1 MTNEEVQK
9 VLDELQGVR
18 PEVLNDEAKR
28 LFEAIMKICDQRD
41 IYKNE
46 LIKLGIK
53 TEIKNNDVEEI
64 WKDIKGY
71 EGLYQVS
78 NFGKIKSLSKNNHNY
93 GENGKILK
101 GINNKGYLRV
111 GLSKN
116 GKAKQYPIHRI
127 VAETFIDNVYNLPC
141 VNHIDENKMNNRADN
156 LEWCSVEYNN
166 NYGNRNKKISIN
178 QRYANNKPIKCLETG
193 QIFISLNECARKL
206 NIKPPNI
213 WASMNNYNRTK
224 KAKGYTFKYIELEEI
239 INERDLL
246 KEQLDY
252 VVNEYGATIEKQ
264 DKIIN
269 EMADFIVHCDIDED
283 ICQYMQDYMQDG
295 GCGDRLECKKCI
307 IEFYSK
313 KVGE

>member
-1 MTNEEVQK
+1 MSNEEANQILK
-9 VLDELQGVR
+9 ELYEVR
-18 PEVLNDEAKR
+18 PEKLNDKAKR
-28 LFEAIMKICDQRD
+28 LFEAMMKICDQRD

-53 TEIKNNDVEEI
+53 TEIKNKDIEEI

-78 NFGKIKSLSKNNHNY
+78 NFGKIKSLSKNNYNY

-111 GLSKN
+111 SLSKN
-116 GKAKQYPIHRI
+116 GKAKLYSIHRI
-127 VAETFIDNVYNLPC
+127 VAETFIDNIYNLPC

-156 LEWCSVEYNN
+156 LEWCSIEYNN

-206 NIKPPNI
+206 NIKPSNI

-224 KAKGYTFKYIELEEI
+224 KAKGHTFKYIELEEI
-239 INERDLL
+239 INERDKAEADLYEANNRINDLL
-246 KEQLDY
+246 DLDTQKDKLIDEIILY
-252 VVNEYGATIEKQ
+252 IIRHNYFDTTEFDENIIPTIENIRKHF
-264 DKIIN
+264 
-269 EMADFIVHCDIDED
+269 EE
-283 ICQYMQDYMQDG
+283 
-295 GCGDRLECKKCI
+295 RCK
-307 IEFYSK
+307 
-313 KVGE
+313 